1 MRIDLENLPS
11 DVDLLHRLVRD
22 MAAVAQTR
30 DDEITRLQHLIKQ
43 LQHAR
48 FGRRSE
54 RLDPD
59 QMALGLEDLDTDI
72 GEAQARLP
80 VMAAVDP
87 DHRPRR
93 APLPEHL
100 HREETVIDVESRACP
115 CCGGRLHPI

>member
-11 DVDLLHRLVRD
+11 DIELLHRLVRD

-48 FGRRSE
+48 FGHRSE

-59 QMALGLEDLDTDI
+59 QMALGLEDLDN
-72 GEAQARLP
+72 R
-80 VMAAVDP
+80 
-87 DHRPRR
+87 HRR
-93 APLPEHL
+93 
-100 HREETVIDVESRACP
+100 
-115 CCGGRLHPI
+115 G